1 MWVTH
6 FDTDKCIVFNYI
18 HSDNQKVQNTLKEYN
33 RLQDK
38 LPPIGKKTVLQ
49 VIRKFGERTKWNQD
63 DCMAMVRILFGPQE
77 ESKTP
82 PSVING
88 MDSTKFNILWH
99 TSCHA
104 IMQRAYYG
112 VKSLTLEL
120 EKVMSGTQKKNEEL
134 METAKK
140 QEEKLAVLEKEF
152 SELHEKGDKLK
163 LEQVQSSGLFAR
175 FQVEKDAVERKY
187 GQ

>member
-82 PSVING
+82 PSVITG
-88 MDSTKFNILWH
+88 IEYITSYFMPYHYAERLFRSENIDLGIRG
-99 TSCHA
+99 SFF
-104 IMQRAYYG
+104 
-112 VKSLTLEL
+112 KLDSLTAALHA
-120 EKVMSGTQKKNEEL
+120 MSGTQKKNEEL

-140 QEEKLAVLEKEF
+140 KQEESLQ
-152 SELHEKGDKLK
+152 G
-163 LEQVQSSGLFAR
+163 
-175 FQVEKDAVERKY
+175 
-187 GQ
+187 